1 MAEASKAQKRTEQD
15 ILEGFKSYKCQDWV
29 NTSAEKRYDIYKLLC
44 NMYKQKKG
52 YDVKK
57 TAELFK
63 PPRRHATSTL
73 EHICNLKSMKNKE
86 PKTEG

>member
-1 MAEASKAQKRTEQD
+1 
-15 ILEGFKSYKCQDWV
+15 
-29 NTSAEKRYDIYKLLC
+29 
-44 NMYKQKKG
+44 MYKQKKG

-63 PPRRHATSTL
+63 PQKRHATSTL

-86 PKTEG
+86 PKTEGLLSIDILYDIEEREKVLTNI

>member
-1 MAEASKAQKRTEQD
+1 
-15 ILEGFKSYKCQDWV
+15 
-29 NTSAEKRYDIYKLLC
+29 
-44 NMYKQKKG
+44 MYKQKKC

-86 PKTEG
+86 PKTEGLLSIDILYDIEEREKVLTNI